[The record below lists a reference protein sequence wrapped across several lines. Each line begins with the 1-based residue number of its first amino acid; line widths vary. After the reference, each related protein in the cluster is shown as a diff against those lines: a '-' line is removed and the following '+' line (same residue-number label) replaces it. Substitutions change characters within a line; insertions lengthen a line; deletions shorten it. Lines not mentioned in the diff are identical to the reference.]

1 MVAHGATPN
10 SIRHNQCQ
18 HLLMLLHS
26 SPRAQDTGLLMGQFS
41 FPQADPS
48 TCRSS
53 YGHGITFKPQGS
65 LQILEIL
72 VSIKAENAV
81 EENKT
86 CPMPPAAW
94 LSSTD
99 GARVSGAGAPRAP
112 PGPSGRRCGQQAEWE
127 ADRLRCTQF
136 CEYNW
141 TERSPSSH

>member
-1 MVAHGATPN
+1 MAHGATPN
-10 SIRHNQCQ
+10 SVRHNQCQ
-18 HLLMLLHS
+18 HLLVLLHS
-26 SPRAQDTGLLMGQFS
+26 SPHAQDTGLLMGHFS
-41 FPQADPS
+41 CPWADPR
-48 TCRSS
+48 TCCS
-53 YGHGITFKPQGS
+53 YGHGIIFKPQGS

-72 VSIKAENAV
+72 VSIKAENPV

-86 CPMPPAAW
+86 CLMPPAAR

-99 GARVSGAGAPRAP
+99 GPVSRSRCPRGP
-112 PGPSGRRCGQQAEWE
+112 PGPSSRRCGQQAEWD